1 MQHRVLVRPLRLQL
15 PQHGACALDGGAR
28 VLLFANLAA
37 YNMYNRVEH
46 HSSLLY
52 YSTQCTNYK
61 LSVHMQSNECR
72 RCKCRRSKIHYM
84 ASSSYVY
91 CVVSEYCGWFYFLSG
106 ESDNMIGHRVLKISK
121 HIVNFCNSH
130 TPSHVCSC
138 EVKCNMYKPEAVVSL
153 PVFGPC
159 DSVALPLVETQCW
172 ARTLSPVPHP
182 DNSKTIFQ
190 SMLKSEYF
198 NVSY

>member
-1 MQHRVLVRPLRLQL
+1 MYLQ
-15 PQHGACALDGGAR
+15 
-28 VLLFANLAA
+28 
-37 YNMYNRVEH
+37 
-46 HSSLLY
+46 SS
-52 YSTQCTNYK
+52 
-61 LSVHMQSNECR
+61 ECR
-72 RCKCRRSKIHYM
+72 RCINRTHASCLEIIRQMPQKQNTLHVNVYIM

-159 DSVALPLVETQCW
+159 DSVALPLVETQYW
-172 ARTLSPVPHP
+172 ARTSSPVPHP